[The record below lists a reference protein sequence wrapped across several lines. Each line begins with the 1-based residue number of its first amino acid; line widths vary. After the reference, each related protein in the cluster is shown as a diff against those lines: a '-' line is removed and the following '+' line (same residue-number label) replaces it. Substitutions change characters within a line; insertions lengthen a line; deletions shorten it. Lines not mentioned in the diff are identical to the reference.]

1 MQTYLYRWLLLVGVG
16 HVALGLLLAFTA
28 HAGFL
33 QPYFDYLLASVSTQR
48 PAPEFQTLLKSMVQ
62 LFGPTVASWGALFT
76 LLIVLYRQHGHSW
89 IKYGL
94 YVALLIWCVVDSL
107 ISARHG
113 LLIHVYLNV
122 STALLIALPLF
133 FLAPKHR
140 VESASA

>member
-1 MQTYLYRWLLLVGVG
+1 MQRFLYRWLLLVGVG
-16 HVALGLLLAFTA
+16 HITLGLLLAFTA
-28 HAGFL
+28 HTPLL
-33 QPYFDYLLASVSTQR
+33 QPYFDYLLASVSTEL

-76 LLIVLYRQHGHSW
+76 LLILLYRQHGHGW

-94 YVALLIWCVVDSL
+94 YAALLIWCVLDSL

-113 LLIHVYLNV
+113 LVIHVYLNL

-133 FLAPKHR
+133 FLVPKR
-140 VESASA
+140 SSGSTQT

>member
-1 MQTYLYRWLLLVGVG
+1 MQTLLYRWLLLVGIG
-16 HVALGLLLAFTA
+16 HITLGLLLAFTA

-33 QPYFDYLLASVSTQR
+33 QPYFDYLLASVS
-48 PAPEFQTLLKSMVQ
+48 PELAAPEFQTLLKSMVQ

-94 YVALLIWCVVDSL
+94 YGALLIWCVLDSL
-107 ISARHG
+107 ISAQHG
-113 LLIHVYLNV
+113 LVMHVYLNL

-133 FLAPKHR
+133 FLAPKHS
-140 VESASA
+140 VGLAPA